1 MSIVT
6 YISLVGVYVLVE
18 LVAFNWTCANVL
30 IDAGDSFSKAGG
42 KAFMKAAEA
51 KNIKVQEESFKSES
65 KDMEQVIQKI
75 IKKKF
80 CKATVIFG
88 AYADYSTLLMEAH
101 NYKPEYC
108 GEWIMGSN
116 FGNGFNK
123 IRYDLEKSNI
133 SSSDIDNILNGLCG
147 FT

>member
-1 MSIVT
+1 M
-6 YISLVGVYVLVE
+6 LVE

-42 KAFMKAAEA
+42 EAFVKAA
-51 KNIKVQEESFKSES
+51 KHRKIQVQEESFKSES
-65 KDMEQVIQKI
+65 KNMKPVIQKI

-88 AYADYSTLLMEAH
+88 AYPDYSTLLLEAH
-101 NYKPEYC
+101 NYKQEYR